1 MLAFRFPSIVADD
14 EENKILPSYS
24 LSSSTYAKAFAIAPT
39 LSTTYA
45 PSHARTHAYIY
56 YLLYD
61 VCTQQW
67 SDFDKLKTFLFFYF
81 DRYIELRDAHIVYE

>member
-67 SDFDKLKTFLFFYF
+67 SDFDKLKTFLFF
-81 DRYIELRDAHIVYE
+81 ISIGISN